1 MTDDPAQALERL
13 RQRLAAEG
21 LPKLSPEALR
31 AAKLD
36 RQARWHAPGKGIDTA
51 LKLSEEALRLYQQK
65 SEVQWLWRKS

>member
-13 RQRLAAEG
+13 RQQLAAEG

-36 RQARWHAPGKGIDTA
+36 RPVRSHAPRKEIDAA

-65 SEVQWLWRKS
+65 SELQWLWRRS